1 MDLYVVGDQVSEK
14 AMESAHSPGP
24 GETRCKNAVFH
35 WGMRTYI
42 MGIINLS
49 PDSFSGD
56 GLSSPKSALERA
68 QRMVEEGADIIDVG
82 GESTRPLSNPLPVEE
97 EIARV
102 VPFIEEA
109 ARVLSVPIS
118 VDTYKYEV
126 ARQALDAGA
135 NIINDISGLKE
146 VPGLVKLASERNMPI
161 ILTSNERGQPVAN
174 IMESVSGNLARL
186 IAVAEKAG
194 VAWSN
199 IIVDPGIGFGKT
211 VEQNLEI
218 IRRLDELKTLGR
230 PILLGTSRKSFI
242 GKVLGTEADNR
253 LEGTAATV
261 AIGIVKGAD
270 IVRVHDVAHMKIIC
284 RMSDAVV
291 RGIQG

>member
-1 MDLYVVGDQVSEK
+1 VKYMPAERKHG
-14 AMESAHSPGP
+14 PGP
-24 GETRCKNAVFH
+24 AETRCKGTVFC
-35 WGMRTYI
+35 WGTRTYI

-56 GLSSPKSALERA
+56 GLDSWNNAMERA
-68 QRMVEEGADIIDVG
+68 QKMIEEGADIIDVG

-102 VPFIEEA
+102 VPFIREA
-109 ARVLSVPIS
+109 ARVLAVPIS

-135 NIINDISGLKE
+135 NIINDISGLRE
-146 VPGLVKLASERNMPI
+146 APDLVKLAAERDVPI
-161 ILTSNERGQPVAN
+161 VLTSNERGQAVAN
-174 IMESVSGNLARL
+174 ILESVTGNLTRL
-186 IAVAEKAG
+186 ISAAEKAG
-194 VAWSN
+194 VTLHN
-199 IIVDPGIGFGKT
+199 IIIDPGIGFGKT
-211 VEQNLEI
+211 PEQNLEI
-218 IRRLDELKTLGR
+218 IRRLDELKTLER

-253 LEGTAATV
+253 VISTAATV
-261 AIGIVKGAD
+261 AIGIAKGAD

-291 RGIQG
+291 RGI